1 MNQRTHRLRNGV
13 WASLARLLLVIALA
27 ITSLP
32 GAMIATPV
40 QAANDNDGLDLVIP
54 KDTVTYTDGDPGVIL
69 APDLTLAGKVTK
81 ISGARVTITDNF
93 DPQVDLLTIEDQK
106 TREGKIYQL
115 SWKYDQ
121 EKGILTIS
129 GESPIVNYEKA
140 LRKVVFKTTR
150 TPGKETR
157 SVVFTIGEQ
166 TLFFPG
172 NGHYYEFVSARQ
184 IKWSNA
190 KQSAEKMKLYGLQ
203 GYLATITSAEE
214 NAFAAAKLQGVGW
227 IGSSDAAQEGT
238 WQWVTGP
245 EAGTTFWNGNASGKA
260 ATGQYANW
268 NRGEPNN
275 SGDEDYGHMIF
286 NTSIGPRGSWND
298 LKDAGGGGA
307 YTPLGFVVEY
317 GGTPG
322 DPTPKLS
329 GVVNVNV
336 QEKVVTPAPFTGI
349 SEDFKCSTA
358 YGWTLAGSAYLTDG
372 RIAGDANCNG
382 WLRLTDNANSQAG
395 YAIYNQPFP
404 STDHVVV
411 RFKYAA
417 YGGNGADG
425 ITFFLLDGKTDK
437 PLIGAK
443 GGALGYSWRGKN
455 EPGLTNAYVGIGIDE
470 WGNFSDKGHGGSG
483 PGRKPHSITIRGS
496 GNGIQGYNYLTHVQL
511 TNAPY
516 KTNIDGV
523 TRDKAREV
531 EMSIIENKATV
542 KIDFQDGKGF
552 QTIIK
557 DFDLNIKG
565 QAPLPPTFKMGF
577 SGGTGGSKN
586 VHEIR
591 GLSVKKPAELVMQV
605 TDVSPSNAKGGDQVT
620 FKVIVTNKGPNAA
633 TGAKIVSTIPT
644 GLTGASWTCT
654 ATDGSACGAASG
666 SGNINTTATLLK
678 NGVVTYLVTAQIVAE
693 PTKPIKVTGN
703 VTPPSDITNIGEND
717 SKVDERINVVPTK
730 LELVT
735 EGELKE
741 GTGKGSSLG
750 YLKVTDPDEEDQATR
765 TYKFELVSG
774 DGADD
779 NGSFE
784 IDGNRLKA
792 KVTLTKLRYSVRV
805 RVTDEL
811 GGTREFIIII
821 ILVSVNKAPT
831 NITIS
836 GSSVNED
843 KAAGTDVGTLTA
855 VDGDSGDTHTWT
867 LVSNPGNKFK
877 ITGNK
882 LQVNGTLD
890 YETQKSYS
898 LGIKV
903 TDKGGLTY
911 TKTIVITIVNV
922 VEKATIDSGGTPIKV
937 IEDAP
942 LTFTPKQ
949 FTDRFKNPEGKGL
962 ATIKITSLP
971 KHGKLIYNTPP
982 DKTLASGDLPFEIL
996 ITNIGK
1002 LRYVPNA
1009 NYTGS
1014 DSCTWK
1020 GNDGDNDS
1028 DEGTM
1033 NFLVD
1038 NVNDNPTV
1046 SGGDTVSVD
1055 EDANPDKAL
1064 GKDIFTGR
1072 YTDPDGDPL
1081 AVIRIVALPKNGS
1094 LIHSTPD
1101 KTLAAG
1107 DLPYDVP
1114 VKDVED
1120 GKLIYKPNTNFAGD
1134 DGFGWK
1140 GGDGKLFAEGGA
1152 QLKLKVNNSN
1162 DAPTGVALSKTN
1174 VDENVPVGTVIGTLS
1189 ATDADTGDTFT
1200 YALVTGDGDTNNGSF
1215 EIAGNK
1221 LKTKATIDF
1230 DPPNSQK
1237 FFSIRVQVTDKS
1249 GATFAKPITITVND
1263 ISPANEQSG
1272 KFSIDGDTL
1281 SVAENV
1287 AGGKI
1292 TIRVVR
1298 ASNTNNNAVTVD
1310 VAIEDVTTGAADHG
1324 TPIPATL
1331 SWANGEG
1338 GAKTTDI
1345 TIADNGA
1352 AQGPKQFKVKIS
1364 NPTGGAT
1371 LDLVTEMLVT
1381 IEDDEEA
1388 GIEFTDP
1395 VTTGVEPDS
1404 GTPETVIAVI
1414 KRAGTGKGTLAMQVD
1429 LDTPAGTATGGD
1441 MTSNDHDYNNTSFP
1455 IAVNFADKETVK
1467 EVKIPIRGDKVFE
1480 QDETINLKVVVP
1492 AATSTMT
1499 TGEQTKA
1506 TFVIANNDDPITGT
1520 LSFDA
1525 DTATVPEVGG
1535 SATFTVTRTGGS
1547 DGAPEVSIGLEAV
1560 TPAGGNADG
1569 IATLETNPT
1578 TLKWNAGDT
1587 APKTFKVTVK
1597 DNNVAG
1603 QQQVRLVLKDPKN
1616 GPTLAGSTIMTVT
1629 VTDDESGGA
1638 YLTSGEYRIN
1648 EGNATNSPVI
1658 ATVKRMGKK
1667 GTLTAS
1673 IVKTGGTAVAGT
1685 DYTDNFP
1692 LTVVLNDGEE
1702 SKDVTLPIL
1711 GNSSFSRE
1719 DKTITYELTKT
1730 AEYTLGNQTK
1740 ATLVILNDDE
1750 PVPGTLSFDN
1760 AGAKVAESAGT
1771 LPIKVTRS
1779 GGSDGMVTATIG
1791 IQPTTP
1797 AAEGVVSYPAGK
1809 NVLTWNDG
1817 EAGAKELTLTIN
1829 DDATF
1834 NPARVIQVTL
1844 QGIEGGA
1851 TPGVY
1856 ATKTLTM
1863 TENDKPLPPYG
1874 ISAIQTND
1882 NPLEIGLTWGYSDT
1896 DNIQGFVIYT
1906 DPKGTP
1912 QQVGTVKLSGTE
1924 PFTYVHVH
1932 TYGAPEGKPIV
1943 YGVKAYYG
1951 TQLSDVGTDGTT
1963 TITPT
1968 TYVPLPKEP
1977 VANQNKGGDGE
1988 PITID
1993 VSWTPED
2000 KDKVEKYDVYK
2011 GDAEEPIKS
2020 IPASDIT
2027 GTEPYTI
2034 TDDDSGLACSKSY
2047 NYRIRAV
2054 GKDGST
2060 AKETLISVD
2069 TNPCSLPV
2077 LEASLSGPSTA
2088 KAGDPIEYTL
2098 TISNTGFGDALDIT
2112 AFVALP
2118 EGGKFASATGG
2129 GKQYDNNVVWDLNYL
2144 KPGTQTS
2151 VKYTVSANG
2160 DLTTSSYGSIG
2171 YGTLKDK
2178 VVVDNDTPVTTN
2190 ITSPV
2195 PDADVCMQGIVTS
2208 TTSLNLIST
2217 SYVSAVAGEQPNYVA
2232 DDDAPQSTKGT
2243 AMPLVTSRP
2252 ALPTGTA
2259 LMAAVQNAR
2268 TAATP
2273 DELTNANAGPM
2284 LDEQASGNGSI
2295 SGRVLAVDG
2304 TPVEYAEVW
2313 ALWYFQLDADANF
2326 AAGKFT
2332 YAITNK
2338 KGEFTLRGLDEKAS
2352 WGLLAYPPL
2361 PSVGVAPYPNYLA
2374 DLDFTIVD
2382 LYATPGSATVSKP
2395 FALYPTQIQGT
2406 FMLEDQPTQGLD
2418 LTQFFVDKLDAQGNV
2433 DTRTKSVLV
2442 VTEEDYPE
2450 QGLETGRYRIGNLE
2464 PGDYQIRFED
2474 FDGDYAK
2481 EYVVPAPIKF
2491 TVETKDGFK
2500 DLGTTT
2506 IKKAVKFING
2516 TVTAGGTGVASALV
2530 RAVRT
2535 DGVNDAKQAT
2545 TGSDGSYSIPVTGGT
2560 WNVLP
2565 SVAGER
2571 SSDWIYAGTSKNV
2584 TFSGAADAAETQ
2596 QASFTAMKVQSFI
2609 EGTIVRPDGTAL
2621 TFDSNDRDDV
2631 AIEVWNVDLDLTY
2644 RVYLNKDGTF
2654 KVPAVNGYHIVT
2666 VWVNPIRNST
2676 LSGEA
2681 IQPFAVSSSSVNL
2694 GNVSLVRRSGVIE
2707 GLVTNLAGTEGA
2719 GFIMVD
2725 ISEAGGRWFTTM
2737 TDAYGNY
2744 NIAVP
2749 PGYWQVRPR
2758 LNVDRD
2764 GYVFEGDTQTVLV
2777 NGTNREMTV
2786 PFTMTQATK
2795 FISGTFV
2802 NEAGRGEL
2810 MNALLFLTRKGS
2822 GKRIGTMAVTD
2833 GFYRMRVPDDCT
2845 DCQLHAEVLENTHY
2859 SILTTDVQSVSSS
2872 SGQVN
2877 FTVEYN
2883 TIVLSGSIIDPTT
2896 GQAVTGIT
2904 GKVFLTS
2911 KDSKIPSLT
2920 THIQPDGK
2928 FTFTHVG
2935 KGRFSLSYELDREA
2949 GKALAGGKYM
2959 PTPAAAYEITI
2970 SGTSTTVTRDI
2981 TLESATSF
2989 GVTVKSGTA
2998 TINYPVF
3005 VTCTY
3010 SGTTSVRGARLSTA
3024 DDPMYRTEECVPST
3038 TTPGT
3043 VECAKRDA
3051 VGGST
3056 LNLFSRVSASAAEAT
3071 LSNSLSPIDC
3081 TLDFGDAPVNQG
3093 MITTYINPKSTQVPT
3108 DTSKGV
3114 NVDARQ
3120 RSLYIVGR
3128 VLDENGNPVKDQ
3140 SVDVTASSEGDDGQ
3154 VVTVRSD
3161 ANGCYQAYVAPSS
3174 KPWKIRAEA
3183 EKDDTYYK
3191 DEETQSPPAATT
3203 GIVKGPTLQ
3212 LEPQDKDTG
3221 TGTGTDPGTGT
3232 SDAKAGKPLP
3242 TEREAFDP
3250 GEGISAELPA
3260 SSRAS
3265 ACGAHTVKVL
3275 VPADAVPTNSAN
3287 VSLSI
3292 KDVQAPNT
3300 GFTTKIDRA
3309 YEVLLVEVDTKR
3321 AINDPFRKEI
3331 TIKLPYWDETL
3342 AEMGVTVEDIRVADY
3357 SFESNVWTPVENF
3370 TVDTTCK
3377 HVLAKVSEGTE
3388 GIAIVVPAAQV
3399 SNATGI
3405 YLPMVSKP

>member
-1 MNQRTHRLRNGV
+1 MNQRTHRMRNGV
-13 WASLARLLLVIALA
+13 LASLARLLLVIALA

-32 GAMIATPV
+32 GAMVATPV
-40 QAANDNDGLDLVIP
+40 QAANDTDGLDLVIP
-54 KDTVTYTDGDPGVIL
+54 KDTVTYTDGDPGVVL
-69 APDLTLAGKVTK
+69 APDLTLDGKVTK

-93 DPQVDLLTIEDQK
+93 DPQTDILTIEDQK

-115 SWKYDQ
+115 SWDYDQ
-121 EKGILTIS
+121 EKGILTIR

-150 TPGKETR
+150 TPSKETR
-157 SVVFTIGEQ
+157 KVVFTIGEQ

-172 NGHYYEFVSARQ
+172 NGHYYEFVSARKV
-184 IKWSNA
+184 KWSHA
-190 KQSAEKMKLYGLQ
+190 KQQADKMKLYGLQ

-227 IGSSDAAQEGT
+227 IGSSDLAEEGT

-245 EAGTTFWNGNASGKA
+245 EAGTTFWTGGKSGKA
-260 ATGQYANW
+260 ADGQYANW

-275 SGDEDYGHMIF
+275 YGDEDYGHMIF
-286 NTSIGPRGSWND
+286 TTSIGPRGSWND

-317 GGTPG
+317 GGMPG
-322 DPTPKLS
+322 DPVPKLS

-336 QEKVVTPAPFTGI
+336 QDKVVTPEPFTGI

-372 RIAGDANCNG
+372 VIEGDGNCNG

-395 YAIYNQPFP
+395 YAIYNQSFP

-417 YGGNGADG
+417 YGGTGADG

-437 PLIGAK
+437 PQIGAK
-443 GGALGYSWRGKN
+443 GGALGYSWRGRN

-496 GNGIQGYNYLTHVQL
+496 GNGIEGYNYLTHVQL
-511 TNAPY
+511 TGAPY
-516 KTNIDGV
+516 KTRIDKV

-557 DFDLNIKG
+557 DYDLNING

-605 TDVSPSNAKGGDQVT
+605 TDVTPRHATGGQQVT
-620 FKVIVTNKGPNAA
+620 YKVIVTNKGPNSA
-633 TGAKIVSTIPT
+633 TGATIVSTIPT
-644 GLTGASWTCT
+644 GLTDASWECS
-654 ATDGSACGAASG
+654 ATDGSTCGAASG
-666 SGNINTTATLLK
+666 SGNINTTANLLK
-678 NGVVTYLVTAQIVAE
+678 DGVVTYLVTAQIVAE

-703 VTPPSDITNIGEND
+703 VTPPTDITNIGEND
-717 SKVDERINVVPTK
+717 SKVDERINVVPTN

-741 GTGKGSSLG
+741 GTGSGSSLG
-750 YLKVTDPDEEDQATR
+750 YFKVTDPDEEDQGNRSYT
-765 TYKFELVSG
+765 FELVPGNG
-774 DGADD
+774 DDD
-779 NGSFE
+779 NGSFT

-792 KVTLTKLRYSVRV
+792 KVKLTKLRYSVRV
-805 RVTDEL
+805 RVTDEY

-836 GSSVNED
+836 GSSVSEGSAN
-843 KAAGTDVGTLTA
+843 GTDVGTLSA
-855 VDGDSGDTHTWT
+855 VDSDSGDTHTWT

-890 YETQKSYS
+890 YETQKSYA
-898 LGIKV
+898 LRIKV

-911 TKTIVITIVNV
+911 TKTIVVTIVNV
-922 VEKATIDSGGTPIKV
+922 VEKATIDKGGDPIKV
-937 IEDAP
+937 IEDEP
-942 LTFTPKQ
+942 LTFKPKH
-949 FTDRFKNPEGKGL
+949 FKDRFKNPEGKEL
-962 ATIKITSLP
+962 ATIIITSLP
-971 KHGKLIYNTPP
+971 KKGKLIHKGTP
-982 DKTLASGDLPFEIL
+982 DKTLTQGDLPYTIPVKDVED
-996 ITNIGK
+996 GK
-1002 LRYVPNA
+1002 LVYVPNE
-1009 NYTGS
+1009 NETGT
-1014 DSCTWK
+1014 DSCNWK

-1028 DEGTM
+1028 EEGTM
-1033 NFLVD
+1033 EFLID

-1046 SGGDTVSVD
+1046 SGGSQVPVD
-1055 EDANPDKAL
+1055 EDADPGKTL
-1064 GKDIFTGR
+1064 GKDIFTDR

-1081 AVIRIVALPKNGS
+1081 AVIRIVALPKNGK
-1094 LIHSTPD
+1094 LLHTGKQGGDEIT
-1101 KTLAAG
+1101 AG

-1120 GKLIYKPNTNFAGD
+1120 GKLLYKPDPNFAGD

-1162 DAPTGVALSKTN
+1162 DAPTDLALSKTN
-1174 VDENVPVGTVIGTLS
+1174 VDENVPEGTVIGTLS
-1189 ATDADTGDTFT
+1189 ATDADKGDTFT
-1200 YALVTGDGDTNNGSF
+1200 YALVAGTGDTDNGSF
-1215 EIAGNK
+1215 EIADNK
-1221 LKTKATIDF
+1221 LKTKTGTAIDF
-1230 DPPNSQK
+1230 ETKTSYT
-1237 FFSIRVQVTDKS
+1237 IRVQVTDKS
-1249 GATFAKPITITVND
+1249 GATFAKQITITVND
-1263 ISPANEQSG
+1263 IPAGDENSG

-1281 SVAENV
+1281 SIAEND
-1287 AGGKI
+1287 AAGKI
-1292 TIRVVR
+1292 TVSVVR
-1298 ASNTNNNAVTVD
+1298 ASDTNNNPVTVD
-1310 VAIEDVTTGAADHG
+1310 VTIVDVTTGAADHG
-1324 TPIPATL
+1324 TPTPATL
-1331 SWANGEG
+1331 NWANGVG
-1338 GAKTTDI
+1338 GSQTTDI

-1352 AQGPKQFKVKIS
+1352 AEGPKQFKVQLT

-1371 LDLVTEMLVT
+1371 LGEVTEMLVT

-1429 LDTPAGTATGGD
+1429 LDTQEPKNPATGGD
-1441 MTSNDHDYNNTSFP
+1441 MSSNDHDYDNTGFP
-1455 IAVNFADKETVK
+1455 IAVNFGDGETVK
-1467 EVKIPIRGDKVFE
+1467 EVKIPVRGDKVFE
-1480 QDETINLKVVVP
+1480 PDETINLKVVVP

-1499 TGEQTKA
+1499 TGEQTKS
-1506 TFVIANNDDPITGT
+1506 TFIIANNDDPVTGT

-1547 DGAPEVSIGLEAV
+1547 DGAPEVNIGLEAV
-1560 TPAGGNADG
+1560 TPPGDDASG
-1569 IATLETNPT
+1569 IATMGPSS
-1578 TLKWNAGDT
+1578 TLSWAVGVT
-1587 APKTFKVTVK
+1587 GTKTFTVAIK
-1597 DNNVAG
+1597 DNDFAG
-1603 QQQVRLVLKDPKN
+1603 QQQFRLVLKDPK
-1616 GPTLAGSTIMTVT
+1616 GDPTLAGSTIMTVT
-1629 VTDDESGGA
+1629 VEDDESGGA
-1638 YLTSGEYRIN
+1638 YLSDGEYSVN
-1648 EGNATNSPVI
+1648 EGNGTTTPVI
-1658 ATVKRMGKK
+1658 ATVKRMGTT

-1711 GNSSFSRE
+1711 GNDTFSRD
-1719 DKTITYELTKT
+1719 DKTITFELTKT
-1730 AEYTLGNQTK
+1730 MEYTLGNQTK

-1750 PVPGTLSFDN
+1750 PITGTLSFDT
-1760 AGAKVAESAGT
+1760 AGAEVPESAGT

-1779 GGSDGMVTATIG
+1779 GGSDGIVTATIG
-1791 IQPTTP
+1791 VEPTTP
-1797 AAEGVVSYPAGK
+1797 AAEGAVSYPAGK
-1809 NVLTWNDG
+1809 NVLTWGDG
-1817 EAGAKELTLTIN
+1817 EAGEKELTLTVN
-1829 DDATF
+1829 DDDKYS
-1834 NPARVIQVTL
+1834 PIRVIKITL

-1851 TPGVY
+1851 TPGVN

-1874 ISAIQTND
+1874 TGAAQTND

-1896 DNIQGFVIYT
+1896 DNIEGFVVYT

-1912 QQVGTVKLSGTE
+1912 QEVGKVKLSGTE
-1924 PFTYVHVH
+1924 PFSYVH
-1932 TYGAPEGKPIV
+1932 TYSVPSEGTPVV

-1951 TQLSDVGTDGTT
+1951 AQESDFGTDGTT
-1963 TITPT
+1963 AITPT
-1968 TYVPLPKEP
+1968 MYVPTPSDAE
-1977 VANQNKGGDGE
+1977 ANQNAGGDGE
-1988 PITID
+1988 PITVD

-2011 GDAEEPIKS
+2011 DEGEEPIKS
-2020 IPASDIT
+2020 VPASDIT
-2027 GTEPYTI
+2027 GTDPYTI
-2034 TDDDSGLACSKSY
+2034 TDDDSGLACSKTY
-2047 NYRIRAV
+2047 NYRISAV

-2060 AKETLISVD
+2060 AKDALASID
-2069 TNPCSLPV
+2069 TNPCPLPE

-2112 AFVALP
+2112 AFVVLP
-2118 EGGKFASATGG
+2118 EGGKFASATDG
-2129 GKQYDNNVVWDLNYL
+2129 GKQYGDNVMWDLNYL
-2144 KPGTQTS
+2144 KPDTQVS

-2160 DLTTSSYGSIG
+2160 DLTTSSYGAIG
-2171 YGTLKDK
+2171 YSTLKDK
-2178 VVVDNDTPVTTN
+2178 VVVENDTPVTTS

-2195 PDADVCMQGIVTS
+2195 PDADVCVQGITS
-2208 TTSLNLIST
+2208 TNSLNLIAS

-2232 DDDAPQSTKGT
+2232 DDAPQGKKGT
-2243 AMPLVTSRP
+2243 DKPLFTNRP
-2252 ALPTGTA
+2252 TLPTGIA
-2259 LMAAVQNAR
+2259 LMAAVQEAR

-2284 LDEQASGNGSI
+2284 LDEQASGDGTI
-2295 SGRVLAVDG
+2295 SGRVLATDG

-2313 ALWYFQLDADANF
+2313 ALWYLQFDEDDF
-2326 AAGKFT
+2326 FMEGKFT

-2338 KGEFTLRGLDEKAS
+2338 KGEFTLRGLDEKAT

-2361 PSVGVAPYPNYLA
+2361 PDVGVDPYPNYLA
-2374 DLDFTIVD
+2374 DLDFTMVD
-2382 LYATPGSATVSKP
+2382 MYATPGSFTLAEP

-2406 FMLEDQPTQGLD
+2406 FMLEDKPTQGLD

-2433 DTRTKSVLV
+2433 DTRTESVLI
-2442 VTEEDYPE
+2442 VTELDSPDE
-2450 QGLETGRYRIGNLE
+2450 GLETGRYRIGNLE

-2474 FDGDYAK
+2474 FEGDYAK
-2481 EYVVPAPIKF
+2481 DYVVPEPIKF
-2491 TVETKDGFK
+2491 TVDTKDGFK
-2500 DLGTTT
+2500 DLGATT

-2516 TVTAGGTGVASALV
+2516 TLTAGGTGVASAMV

-2535 DGVNDAKQAT
+2535 DGVNDAKQAS
-2545 TGSDGSYSIPVTGGT
+2545 TGSDGSYSIPVTGGA
-2560 WNVLP
+2560 WSIIP
-2565 SVAGER
+2565 AVAGER
-2571 SSDWIYAGTSKNV
+2571 SSDWIYAGTSKSV

-2596 QASFTAMKVQSFI
+2596 EASFTATKVQTFI
-2609 EGTIVRPDGTAL
+2609 EGSIVRPDGTVM
-2621 TFDSNDRDDV
+2621 TSGDDERDDV
-2631 AIEVWNVDLDLTY
+2631 ALDVWNVDLNLRY
-2644 RVYLNKDGTF
+2644 RVYINKDGTF

-2666 VWVNPIRNST
+2666 VWINPIRNTS

-2681 IQPFAVSSSSVNL
+2681 IQPFAVSSSSVDL

-2707 GLVTNLAGTEGA
+2707 GLITNRAGTEGA

-2725 ISEAGGRWFTTM
+2725 ISEAGGRWFTAL

-2749 PGYWQVRPR
+2749 PGTWQVRPR
-2758 LNVDRD
+2758 LDVDKD
-2764 GYVFEGDTQTVLV
+2764 GYVFENDTRTVLV

-2786 PFTMTQATK
+2786 PFTMTQATT

-2802 NEAGRGEL
+2802 NESSRGEL
-2810 MNALLFLTRKGS
+2810 VNALLFLTRKGS

-2845 DCQLHAEVLENTHY
+2845 DCELHAEVLENTHY
-2859 SILTTDVQSVSSS
+2859 SILNTDVQSVSSS

-2896 GQAVTGIT
+2896 SQAVTGIT

-2949 GKALAGGKYM
+2949 GKALAGGTYM
-2959 PTPAAAYEITI
+2959 PRPAAAYEITI
-2970 SGTSTTVTRDI
+2970 SGTSTTVTRDM

-2989 GVTVKSGTA
+2989 DVRVKSGTS

-3010 SGTTSVRGARLSTA
+3010 SGTTSVRGARLSST
-3024 DDPMYRTEECVPST
+3024 DDPMYRTEACVPST

-3043 VECAKRDA
+3043 VECAKRNA
-3051 VGGST
+3051 TGSST
-3056 LNLFSRVSASAAEAT
+3056 LNMFSRVSASAAEAT
-3071 LSNSLSPIDC
+3071 LSNSLNPIDC
-3081 TLDFGDAPVNQG
+3081 SLDFGDAPINQS
-3093 MITTYINPKSTQVPT
+3093 MITKYINPKSTQVPT
-3108 DTSKGV
+3108 DTSSGV
-3114 NVDARQ
+3114 DVNARQ
-3120 RSLYIVGR
+3120 RSLHIVGK
-3128 VLDENGNPVKDQ
+3128 VLDENGKPVKDQ

-3154 VVTVRSD
+3154 VVTVHTD
-3161 ANGCYQAYVAPSS
+3161 ANGCYHAYVAPSE

-3191 DEETQSPPAATT
+3191 DEETHSPSGDDADT
-3203 GIVKGPTLQ
+3203 GISKGPTMQLQ
-3212 LEPQDKDTG
+3212 PQDKDDG
-3221 TGTGTDPGTGT
+3221 AGTDT
-3232 SDAKAGKPLP
+3232 SDDKVGKALP
-3242 TEREAFDP
+3242 TERESFNP
-3250 GEGISAELPA
+3250 NEGISAELPT
-3260 SSRAS
+3260 SSRSS
-3265 ACGAHTVKVL
+3265 ACGVHTVKVL
-3275 VPADAVPTNSAN
+3275 VPADAVPSTSSN

-3300 GFTTKIDRA
+3300 GYNTKIDRA
-3309 YEVLLVEVDTKR
+3309 YEVQLVEVDTKR
-3321 AINDPFRKEI
+3321 AIKDPFRKEI

-3342 AEMGVTVEDIRVADY
+3342 AELGVTVDDIRVADY

-3370 TVDTTCK
+3370 TVETNCK
-3377 HVLAKVSEGTE
+3377 QVIAKVSEDTE
-3388 GIAIVVPAAQV
+3388 GIALVIPASQV
-3399 SNATGI
+3399 SFATGI
-3405 YLPMVSKP
+3405 YLPIVSKP